1 MATTTATFSL
11 SSRDLLTTSPLSI
24 STSKTLLKAGNTV
37 GLDRIT
43 TGLVTAT
50 TTKSDIVNAT
60 AGGDGKANWIYI
72 VNKESDVTKYITV
85 HMKST
90 ELGRLYAG
98 DWMFLPCPF
107 DEADHDI
114 AITSS
119 SGDQEV
125 EFAFI
130 HEGATLTAS

>member
-1 MATTTATFSL
+1 M
-11 SSRDLLTTSPLSI
+11 SI

-50 TTKSDIVNAT
+50 TTKSDIVDAT
-60 AGGDGKANWIYI
+60 AGGADKANWIYV
-72 VNKESDVTKYITV
+72 VNKETDVTKYITV
-85 HMKST
+85 HMKNT

-107 DEADHDI
+107 DAADHDI
-114 AITSS
+114 AVTSS